1 MNKIIFID
9 TETGGVNAEKSALI
23 QLSGIIEVDGTEK
36 EKFNFYIKPFE
47 NSEVNE
53 KALEVQGRTLEE
65 LRTDKYIDE
74 SIIYK
79 KFLEILDKYI
89 DKYDKDDK
97 FIVAGYNVKNSYT
110 PGKTSVQVTK
120 KWDDFERNNNKFLF
134 SYFNSSM
141 LDPLYSVRLLQI
153 AGILPVL
160 ENNKLETWC
169 KYFNIELKAHDSLQD
184 ITATKKLIEKLVELI
199 KK

>member
-89 DKYDKDDK
+89 DKYDKNDK
-97 FIVAGYNVKNSYT
+97 FIVAGYNVKFDIDIL
-110 PGKTSVQVTK
+110 KAL
-120 KWDDFERNNNKFLF
+120 FERNNNKFLF

-184 ITATKKLIEKLVELI
+184 ITATKKLIKKLIELI

>member
-1 MNKIIFID
+1 MIKIIFID

-65 LRTDKYIDE
+65 LGTEKYIDE

-89 DKYDKDDK
+89 DKYDKNDK
-97 FIVAGYNVKNSYT
+97 FIVAGYNVKFDIDIL
-110 PGKTSVQVTK
+110 KAL
-120 KWDDFERNNNKFLF
+120 FERNNNKFLF

-141 LDPLYSVRLLQI
+141 LDPLYSVRLLQV
-153 AGILPVL
+153 AGMLPVL

-184 ITATKKLIEKLVELI
+184 ITATKKLIEKLIELI

>member
-1 MNKIIFID
+1 MMNKIIFID

-47 NSEVNE
+47 NSELNE

-65 LRTDKYIDE
+65 LGTEKYIDE

-89 DKYDKDDK
+89 DKYDKNDK
-97 FIVAGYNVKNSYT
+97 FIVAGYNVKFDIDIL
-110 PGKTSVQVTK
+110 KAL
-120 KWDDFERNNNKFLF
+120 FERNNNKFLF

-141 LDPLYSVRLLQI
+141 LDPLYSVRLLQV
-153 AGILPVL
+153 AGMLPVL

-184 ITATKKLIEKLVELI
+184 ITATKKLIEKLIELI

>member
-1 MNKIIFID
+1 MIKIIFID

-65 LRTDKYIDE
+65 LRTEKYIDE

-89 DKYDKDDK
+89 DKYDKNDK
-97 FIVAGYNVKNSYT
+97 FIVAGYNVKFDIDIL
-110 PGKTSVQVTK
+110 KAL
-120 KWDDFERNNNKFLF
+120 FERNNNKFLF

-141 LDPLYSVRLLQI
+141 LDPLYSVRLLQV
-153 AGILPVL
+153 AGMLPVL

>member
-9 TETGGVNAEKSALI
+9 TETGGVNPEKAALI
-23 QLSGIIEVDGTEK
+23 QLSGIIRIDKKDV

-65 LRTDKYIDE
+65 LKAEKYVE
-74 SIIYK
+74 EKEVYK
-79 KFLEILDKYI
+79 QFVNLLDKYV
-89 DKYDKDDK
+89 DKYDRTDK
-97 FIVAGYNVKNSYT
+97 FIVAGYNVRFDIDMLKAFFQRH
-110 PGKTSVQVTK
+110 G
-120 KWDDFERNNNKFLF
+120 NNFLF
-134 SYFNSSM
+134 SYLDSSM
-141 LDPLYSVRLLQI
+141 LDPLYSIRLLQVS
-153 AGILPVL
+153 GILPVL

-169 KYFNIELKAHDSLQD
+169 KHFGIELKAHDSLED
-184 ITATKKLIEKLVELI
+184 VKATKKIIGKLIELI

>member
-36 EKFNFYIKPFE
+36 EKFNFYIKPFK

-65 LRTDKYIDE
+65 LETEKYIDE

-89 DKYDKDDK
+89 DKYDKNDK
-97 FIVAGYNVKNSYT
+97 FIVAGYNVKFDIDIL
-110 PGKTSVQVTK
+110 KAL
-120 KWDDFERNNNKFLF
+120 FERNNNKFLF

-141 LDPLYSVRLLQI
+141 LDPLYSVRLLQV
-153 AGILPVL
+153 AGMLPVL